1 MSVPPRLP
9 QTPAVL
15 LAGGYRDPM
24 SEEQPERPTVLV
36 VDDEEDL
43 RDIMRRMLERRG
55 FDTLVAGD
63 SESAIAACRDHEGVI
78 DVLITDLGL
87 PGASGGELSRA
98 ATELRPSMS
107 VVYISGL
114 PKDIAVSKGLIGD
127 DALLVK
133 KPFTSELLIEAL
145 RVVIAEKAAS

>member
-1 MSVPPRLP
+1 
-9 QTPAVL
+9 
-15 LAGGYRDPM
+15 M
-24 SEEQPERPTVLV
+24 SEEPSLPVTPPPDRPTVLV

-55 FDTLVAGD
+55 YHTLIAGD
-63 SESAIAACRDHEGVI
+63 SESAIATCREHQGKI
-78 DVLITDLGL
+78 DVLVTDLGL
-87 PGASGGELSRA
+87 PGVSGGDLSRA
-98 ATELRPSMS
+98 AIALRPGMR

-114 PKDIAVSKGLIGD
+114 PKDIAVTKGLIGD

-145 RVVIAEKAAS
+145 RVVTN